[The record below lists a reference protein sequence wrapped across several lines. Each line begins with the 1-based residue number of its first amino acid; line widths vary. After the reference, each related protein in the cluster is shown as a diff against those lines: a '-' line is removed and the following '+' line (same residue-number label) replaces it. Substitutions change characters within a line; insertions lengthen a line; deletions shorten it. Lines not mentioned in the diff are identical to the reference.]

1 MIHKLVLP
9 INNLLLK
16 HMTERDI
23 QLTNLE
29 KIMNSKL
36 SETNE
41 DKSRRLAQEA
51 GEKLDMARANEVD
64 APSLRRKAELEYG
77 MALNPS
83 NPEKVLRTYY
93 ETEAG
98 VLRDQWITKGE
109 TVFGAAASTLTYVE
123 SQRTYITKQE
133 NENENENNKK
143 DKNNTSEP
151 NTNTLYRKSQ
161 LYAKHDKIVIVWTNI
176 MNCIIL
182 AYAIVLMYDL
192 RSNLLD
198 PVVGITIALTFASVF
213 ILDKMVYALYLL
225 PSYMI
230 QFVGWGADNVHTD
243 AWLYLYVPLVAIFLY
258 IIIYNLIL

>member
-1 MIHKLVLP
+1 
-9 INNLLLK
+9 
-16 HMTERDI
+16 MTERDI

-36 SETNE
+36 AETKE

-51 GEKLDMARANEVD
+51 SEKLEIARANEVD
-64 APSLRRKAELEYG
+64 APSLRRKAELDYG

-98 VLRDQWITKGE
+98 VLRDQWMTKGE
-109 TVFGAAASTLTYVE
+109 KAMEAASSTITYAE
-123 SQRTYITKQE
+123 SQRTYVTQDKKIRNKEKEKEKEKDT
-133 NENENENNKK
+133 ENNQ
-143 DKNNTSEP
+143 NV
-151 NTNTLYRKSQ
+151 NTLYRKSQ
-161 LYAKHDKIVIVWTNI
+161 LYAKYDKFVIVWTNI